1 MEVATGNSAEDIYN
15 ENVANGQGAINS
27 NNDNKNEVL
36 ENMDTEHD

>member
-15 ENVANGQGAINS
+15 ENVVNGQGDVNS
-27 NNDNKNEVL
+27 DNDNEVL

>member
-15 ENVANGQGAINS
+15 ENVTNGQGAVNS
-27 NNDNKNEVL
+27 NNDNKVL